1 MATKTREATD
11 EQGDVPGADADRPAE
26 VPARGW
32 GQILRRAWKESKA
45 DQVPLLGAG
54 VAFYAFMSLF
64 PAMIALIL
72 VYGLVADPAQIADQV
87 KSATGALPADAQ
99 QLITTQLQSMAS
111 GRSHL
116 GVGLIVALA
125 LALWSASSGMGNL
138 MTAVN
143 TAYDEDEKRGFVKRK
158 GLALLMTIGAIV
170 FMLVV
175 IVLVAVVPAVLS
187 SAVSSPPLSLAISLL
202 RYVILVLIVS
212 GALAIVYRVSPSRD
226 APQMR
231 WVSIGADRRHGAVV
245 GGVDRFL
252 PLRHLLRLLCE
263 DLRRARE
270 RRRPAP
276 VAVDHVL
283 RRAARRGDQRRV
295 RTADGGGHH
304 DRAARADGHP
314 RSGEG
319 GLARRIAGFAAGL
332 RG

>member
-11 EQGDVPGADADRPAE
+11 EPGDVPGADADRPAE

-99 QLITTQLQSMAS
+99 QLVTTQLQSMAS

-125 LALWSASSGMGNL
+125 LALWSASSGVGNL

-187 SAVSSPPLSLAISLL
+187 SAVSSPPLSLAISVL

-231 WVSIGADRRHGAVV
+231 WVSIGAIVATVLWLVASIGFSLYVTYFGSYAKTYGALASVVVLLLWLWITSYAVLLGAEINAESEQQTAADTTTGPPAPMGTRGAVK
-245 GGVDRFL
+245 
-252 PLRHLLRLLCE
+252 
-263 DLRRARE
+263 
-270 RRRPAP
+270 
-276 VAVDHVL
+276 
-283 RRAARRGDQRRV
+283 
-295 RTADGGGHH
+295 AD
-304 DRAARADGHP
+304 
-314 RSGEG
+314 S
-319 GLARRIAGFAAGL
+319 LAG
-332 RG
+332 